1 MNPDTVVVTGV
12 GRSGVSTLID
22 ALGLV
27 DPGLTVVRA
36 APDDLSRSDSSR
48 SDSSQS
54 DSSRSDLSLPARARV
69 GLLVIDPSSV
79 VGDEEAALF
88 TRLRSVATTVAVV
101 CTKVDAFWDWPT
113 NARAS
118 RAVLDPTGRWPVF
131 AVSGAAAVAGAVD
144 ESGVDELIGWIRQSP
159 PVAPHDTAG
168 DARVARRRSATD
180 LAATR
185 ARLVRGRDRG
195 RADRLAALRSG
206 LASIRA
212 RAIADLN
219 AGVRDIGAASRDTVA
234 GLRDDDVAAHAEWVG
249 TAVTHLRDRL
259 DARVRTE
266 LDQIR
271 AVALLGIEPVA
282 PVAPAPRRPP
292 VTLRPRAERRRGAE
306 DALMVL
312 VGASGGATLG
322 RLVVTPF
329 AQVHTLQWITVP
341 VALVIGVAMAIGVVR
356 LRRVAALR
364 TAVRTWTTEAVGEA
378 RAAIEHDLLDR
389 ITAAEP
395 VIAGQVSRH
404 YERRARLVAEQV
416 AAIDTEMRAVRPG
429 GTERAVATSEHGRTT
444 TKGSRDD
451 RDR

>member
-1 MNPDTVVVTGV
+1 MNPDTVMVVGV
-12 GRSGVSTLID
+12 GRSGVTTLID
-22 ALGLV
+22 AFALV

-36 APDDLSRSDSSR
+36 APDDLS
-48 SDSSQS
+48 
-54 DSSRSDLSLPARARV
+54 PPVRARV

-88 TRLRSVATTVAVV
+88 SRLRAVASTVAVV

-144 ESGVDELIGWIRQSP
+144 ESGVDELVGWIRQSP
-159 PVAPHDTAG
+159 PVASHAAAAD
-168 DARVARRRSATD
+168 DRVARRRSATD

-212 RAIADLN
+212 RAVADLN
-219 AGVRDIGAASRDTVA
+219 AGVRDIGATSRDTVA

-249 TAVTHLRDRL
+249 AAMTHLRDHL

-282 PVAPAPRRPP
+282 PVSPAPRRPP
-292 VTLRPRAERRRGAE
+292 VRLRPRAQRRRGAE
-306 DALMVL
+306 DVL
-312 VGASGGATLG
+312 LVLFGASGGAALG
-322 RLVVTPF
+322 RLVVTPL
-329 AQVHTLQWITVP
+329 AQVHTLQWISMP
-341 VALVIGVAMAIGVVR
+341 VALIIGVAMAIGVVR

-395 VIAGQVSRH
+395 VVAGQIARH
-404 YERRARLVAEQV
+404 HERRARVVAEEV
-416 AAIDTEMRAVRPG
+416 AAIDREIRGSRPE
-429 GTERAVATSEHGRTT
+429 GTGRAVATSEHGRTIDEG
-444 TKGSRDD
+444 KQR
-451 RDR
+451 